1 MKEAVAKRGE
11 DVKLA
16 LASARLRSSSL
27 EADAEARKSRLR
39 GAVDD
44 IKRLEERLAR
54 DRDRAD
60 AARLQA
66 GRDEDALS
74 QQADAAR
81 SKATRD
87 QDELDALARRLD
99 GSEER
104 SAAEAAAR
112 FERRRARRAE
122 LARALDGAEA
132 IARRRLAMNAELR
145 ASIHPPPPPYR
156 GEVVEAL

>member
-1 MKEAVAKRGE
+1 M
-11 DVKLA
+11 
-16 LASARLRSSSL
+16 
-27 EADAEARKSRLR
+27 
-39 GAVDD
+39 
-44 IKRLEERLAR
+44 R

-74 QQADAAR
+74 EEADAAR
-81 SKATRD
+81 LKAARD
-87 QDELDALARRLD
+87 ADELDALARRLD
-99 GSEER
+99 GSEEQCK
-104 SAAEAAAR
+104 AEAAAR

-122 LARALDGAEA
+122 LERALDGAEA

-145 ASIHPPPPPYR
+145 ASIHPPPPFR

>member
-1 MKEAVAKRGE
+1 M
-11 DVKLA
+11 
-16 LASARLRSSSL
+16 
-27 EADAEARKSRLR
+27 
-39 GAVDD
+39 DD
-44 IKRLEERLAR
+44 IKRLEERLVR

-74 QQADAAR
+74 EEADAAR
-81 SKATRD
+81 SKAARD
-87 QDELDALARRLD
+87 ADELDALARRLD
-99 GSEER
+99 GSEEQ
-104 SAAEAAAR
+104 SKAEAAAR
-112 FERRRARRAE
+112 YERRRARRAE
-122 LARALDGAEA
+122 LERALDGAEA